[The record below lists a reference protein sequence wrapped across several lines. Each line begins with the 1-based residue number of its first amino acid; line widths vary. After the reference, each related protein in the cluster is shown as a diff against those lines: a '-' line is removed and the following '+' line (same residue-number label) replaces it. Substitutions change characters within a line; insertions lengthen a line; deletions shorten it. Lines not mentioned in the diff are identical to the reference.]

1 MAGRACHV
9 VGSTTQVGLTQGVRA
24 HMKHSGYFLALLL
37 SIPTF
42 AAAAPP
48 VEYPQPCAPTSCVQ
62 IFATHPDHPQKF
74 SIHTRPEDTPPKS
87 QSLMTISYPASCLK
101 KK

>member
-42 AAAAPP
+42 AAGAPP
-48 VEYPQPCAPTSCVQ
+48 VEYPQDCAHTYCVQ
-62 IFATHPDHPQKF
+62 IIATHPDKPQKF
-74 SIHTRPEDTPPKS
+74 VIQQNDKIGQTT
-87 QSLMTISYPASCLK
+87 MTVDMDRVFFVALIS
-101 KK
+101 